1 MFNPIFIHLK
11 VGKSCPSFSQH
22 TSELD
27 MLFEILYNRLFDL
40 MLFLFASTEI
50 QWSSWLEPFQYQLW
64 LSIVGIINLILIVIW
79 WIDRKSPYGHYRQL
93 DSGDD
98 GFTILGILMRST

>member
-1 MFNPIFIHLK
+1 M
-11 VGKSCPSFSQH
+11 
-22 TSELD
+22 D
-27 MLFEILYNRLFDL
+27 NRLL
-40 MLFLFASTEI
+40 HVMLFLFASTEI

-98 GFTILGILMRST
+98 GFTILGIRIRLTLYCSNQLKRRLLCRKEKRGNQGGI